1 MGMNMQKLMK
11 QAQKMQNDMN
21 RAQEELKTMT
31 VEGIAGGGM
40 VKVVMTGAQE
50 VVSVSISPEVDD
62 PEDVEML
69 EDLVL
74 AAMRE
79 ASAASQAMAAQH
91 LGKVTG
97 GMGLPG
103 MF

>member
-1 MGMNMQKLMK
+1 MGMNMQQLMK
-11 QAQKMQNDMN
+11 QAQKMQREMQK
-21 RAQEELKTMT
+21 AQEELASAQ
-31 VEGIAGGGM
+31 VEGISGGGM
-40 VKVVMTGAQE
+40 VKVTATGAQE
-50 VVSVSISPEVDD
+50 IVSISIDPEIVD